1 MEEKL
6 DKEVEQDMEWKG
18 EYRTHFG
25 HTTHSL
31 MSNCFLTSSL
41 KVVIVELELKD
52 NKISSSR

>member
-1 MEEKL
+1 MEENV
-6 DKEVEQDMEWKG
+6 DKEVEEDMGWKG

-41 KVVIVELELKD
+41 KVVKVELELKD
-52 NKISSSR
+52 KKISSSR